1 MSMTRVSRV
10 ESIKSSQSSRV
21 VMNFELVRRIPLS
34 NQLEFHAK
42 SMILENP

>member
-10 ESIKSSQSSRV
+10 ESSQSSRV